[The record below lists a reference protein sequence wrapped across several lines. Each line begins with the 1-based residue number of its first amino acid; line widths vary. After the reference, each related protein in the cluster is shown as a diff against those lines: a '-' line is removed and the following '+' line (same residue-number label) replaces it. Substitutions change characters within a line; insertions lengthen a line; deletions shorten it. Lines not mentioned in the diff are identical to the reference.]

1 VARLAE
7 QLIGLF
13 RDTQTSLS
21 ARLAEATSDPSRAQL
36 RRLQATVDETLS
48 ALNADAAAWLEGNM
62 TSIYE
67 LGGTHGAVSVGD
79 SFTWSQF
86 HVDAVQVLAQQTYSE
101 VLEAT
106 GFVRSETKAW
116 IRQQARTQ
124 TTAALLEGRT
134 AQGAGRDLARSAREL
149 GDSLT
154 SIVYK
159 NGARHTIAD
168 YGNVLLRTTSANCYN
183 AGTLNMLSTSGIEYV
198 EVLDGDCGWS
208 SHDDPDRANGTVRS
222 VSDAM
227 EHSLSH
233 PRCVRSFV
241 GRVDVRSAQQAASAK
256 SLRSAESIADQAQVS
271 VQRAEAVQRRAARK
285 ARTERSART
294 ARTARAASSPT

>member
-183 AGTLNMLSTSGIEYV
+183 AGTLNMLSTSGIES
-198 EVLDGDCGWS
+198 GRCPTRWS
-208 SHDDPDRANGTVRS
+208 TPCRIPAAFVRS
-222 VSDAM
+222 SVESM
-227 EHSLSH
+227 
-233 PRCVRSFV
+233 
-241 GRVDVRSAQQAASAK
+241 SAQRSRPLRRSRSGRPSR
-256 SLRSAESIADQAQVS
+256 SLTKLR
-271 VQRAEAVQRRAARK
+271 
-285 ARTERSART
+285 
-294 ARTARAASSPT
+294 